1 MANGVNK
8 ANIVRYFNSEWMKE
22 PLIVLRGNKL
32 DSIYENFLSQLSDEL
47 IDMASEEDISTKFNK
62 TLEIQKLE
70 QQIEKLTKKMLAEKQ
85 FNRQV
90 AIRAQIKDI
99 ELQLQELKDGK

>member
-1 MANGVNK
+1 M
-8 ANIVRYFNSEWMKE
+8 
-22 PLIVLRGNKL
+22 
-32 DSIYENFLSQLSDEL
+32 SQLSDEL
-47 IDMASEEDISTKFNK
+47 IDMASEEDISTKVNK

-90 AIRAQIKDI
+90 AIRAQIKDL